1 MIRRPPRSTRTD
13 TLLPYTTL
21 FRSSDQGPV
30 LVTGLGCLEHRT
42 PRCRRLAAQE
52 CPALTLGH
60 PTPDTPL
67 DLVVQCFGEALGAHR
82 ARPTHDLG
90 LVLLGSTH
98 EQLIRSSLTASSG
111 RRPVFNPHDVPTS
124 IRDGRARKSQ

>member
-60 PTPDTPL
+60 PTPDTPP

-82 ARPTHDLG
+82 ARPPPAPG
-90 LVLLGSTH
+90 LVLPVPTH
-98 EQLIRSSLTASSG
+98 TPPLRSSLPASRG
-111 RRPVFNPHDVPTS
+111 RPPVIHQHDFPNIQNTPV
-124 IRDGRARKSQ
+124 